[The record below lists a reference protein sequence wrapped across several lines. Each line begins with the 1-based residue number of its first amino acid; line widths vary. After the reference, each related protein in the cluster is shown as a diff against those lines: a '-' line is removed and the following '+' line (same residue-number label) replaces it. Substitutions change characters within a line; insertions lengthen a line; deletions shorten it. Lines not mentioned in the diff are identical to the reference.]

1 MYLQIYLHP
10 YLQIYLQSKNGI
22 SKTYGCNPY
31 SAYYHSAN
39 EFAGTGANKFANTNT
54 ERY

>member
-10 YLQIYLQSKNGI
+10 YLQIYLQYENGFDLQI
-22 SKTYGCNPY
+22 KLNYVDHHT
-31 SAYYHSAN
+31 AN
-39 EFAGTGANKFANTNT
+39 EFAVTGANKFATTNT